1 MAGVGHWG
9 RAVTDAAIELS
20 EVVKAFGNRIA
31 VGGIS
36 LRIEEG
42 DFAAF
47 IGPSGCGK
55 TTTLRLIAGLERP
68 SEGDILCRGRRINDD
83 KPWQR
88 NLPLVWQNFALFPFL
103 TVQQNV
109 EFGLRMKGVDK
120 ATRLKSVRRW
130 LERVGIAEFAG
141 RSITELSGGQKQ
153 RVALARSLVTEPSI
167 LLLDEPLGSLDAH
180 LRILMQ
186 SELKALQR
194 ELGITFIYVT
204 HNQSEAFAMANKV
217 VIMKDGKV
225 EQIGSPQEVY
235 RSPQSRFVAEFVGTN
250 NLLSGKVVDVA
261 RDRVKI
267 STGVGDFVAPIGLR
281 KCVLGDPTT
290 IVVSADV
297 VSLSADEAASENCVV
312 GKIMGEEFIG
322 SVITLF
328 LELSDGSVF
337 RVQKQQHEVARLQ
350 AQFGRKLNVHWGP
363 ESTYLLPH

>member
-130 LERVGIAEFAG
+130 LKGLVSPSSPAGASLNYQAG
-141 RSITELSGGQKQ
+141 RSSEWRLRGAWSRNRRSYCWTSRWVRSMRTSG
-153 RVALARSLVTEPSI
+153 S
-167 LLLDEPLGSLDAH
+167 
-180 LRILMQ
+180 
-186 SELKALQR
+186 
-194 ELGITFIYVT
+194 
-204 HNQSEAFAMANKV
+204 
-217 VIMKDGKV
+217 
-225 EQIGSPQEVY
+225 
-235 RSPQSRFVAEFVGTN
+235 
-250 NLLSGKVVDVA
+250 
-261 RDRVKI
+261 
-267 STGVGDFVAPIGLR
+267 
-281 KCVLGDPTT
+281 
-290 IVVSADV
+290 
-297 VSLSADEAASENCVV
+297 
-312 GKIMGEEFIG
+312 
-322 SVITLF
+322 
-328 LELSDGSVF
+328 
-337 RVQKQQHEVARLQ
+337 
-350 AQFGRKLNVHWGP
+350 
-363 ESTYLLPH
+363 